1 MYVYLSNVSSGR
13 HGPHAALPPAH
24 SRPILNRD
32 VQPARRGGIDLP
44 GVVPLPEGLVAIV
57 KRDCPTC
64 HLVVPVFKELAAA
77 GSPLVIYSQD
87 DPSFPSG
94 FRVVDDTALDVS
106 YRLHVETVP
115 TLLRVSDGVIV
126 ERTEGWVR
134 ERWERLTRVTGLGDG
149 LPDFRPGCGSR
160 TTEPG
165 IAERLAVRAENTPL
179 RARRIALGELEDA
192 VEAAFVRSW
201 SDGLPVVPPTP
212 ERVLRMLEGTRRAP
226 REVVAAVPPDY
237 AECTVEKVAINA
249 VMAGCRPEYLPVVL
263 AAVAAVCTDT
273 FNIHGVL
280 ATTYFVGPV
289 VIVNGPIARAIGMN
303 SGVNALG
310 QGNRANATIGRALQ
324 LVIRNIGG
332 GRPGEVDRATLGHPG
347 KYSFCFA
354 EDEDGSPWEPLAV
367 ERGLPPGASAVSVF
381 AGEGPRGVFDQ
392 LSRTPES
399 LARSLAGCLRTV
411 AHPKFVRDYDAVV
424 VVSPEHGR
432 VFREA
437 GWSKARLR
445 EEITHVL
452 TLPGA
457 EIVRGAGG
465 CAEGMPE
472 AFAKGSTP
480 KFLPDGLLF
489 VHAGGTAGLFS
500 AIIGGWKNGP
510 GGSQPV
516 TREVIL

>member
-1 MYVYLSNVSSGR
+1 MTSADR
-13 HGPHAALPPAH
+13 LP
-24 SRPILNRD
+24 D
-32 VQPARRGGIDLP
+32 GI
-44 GVVPLPEGLVAIV
+44 VAIV

-64 HLVVPVFKELAAA
+64 ELVVPVFAELAAA
-77 GSPLVIYSQD
+77 GTPLTIYSQD

-94 FRVVDDTALDVS
+94 FSVVDDTSLEVS
-106 YRLHVETVP
+106 FRLQIETVP
-115 TLLRVSDGVIV
+115 TLMRVNDGVIV

-134 ERWERLTRVTGLGDG
+134 ERWEHLTGAARLGNG
-149 LPDFRPGCGSR
+149 LPAFRPGCGSR
-160 TTEPG
+160 TTEPE
-165 IAERLAVRAENTPL
+165 IAERFAARAASSPL
-179 RARRIALGELEDA
+179 RARRIALGEQEDPI
-192 VEAAFVRSW
+192 ESAFARGW

-212 ERVLRMLEGTRRAP
+212 ERVLRMLQGTRRAP
-226 REVVAAVPPDY
+226 SDVVAVVPPDY

-263 AAVAAVCTDT
+263 TAVEAVCTDA

-289 VIVNGPIARAIGMN
+289 VIVNGPIAKAIGMN

-324 LVIRNIGG
+324 LVIRNVGG
-332 GRPGEVDRATLGHPG
+332 GRPGEVDRATLGNPG
-347 KYSFCFA
+347 KYTFCFA
-354 EDEDGSPWEPLAV
+354 EDEERSPWEPLAV
-367 ERGLPPGASAVSVF
+367 ERGVPTGASAVTVF
-381 AGEGPRGVFDQ
+381 AGEGLRAVFDQ
-392 LSRTPES
+392 RSRSPES
-399 LARSLAGCLRTV
+399 LARSLAGSLRTV
-411 AHPKFVRDYDAVV
+411 AHPKFVGDYDALV

-437 GWSKARLR
+437 RWSKARLR
-445 EEITHVL
+445 EELIEVL

-472 AFAKGSTP
+472 TFAAGSWP
-480 KFLPDGLLF
+480 KFRPEGLLF

-500 AIIGGWKNGP
+500 GIIGSWKNGP

-516 TREVIL
+516 TREVIV